1 MNDPV
6 FCHWPLV
13 ASPFATLGN
22 FVLRDPLW
30 LLALLAIPLVLWL
43 RQRQRVNVLVVPFA
57 AAWHRPSLAAAARWP
72 AGLIVVGLALA
83 IGALAR
89 PQRVEDK
96 REVRTQGYDI
106 VLTVDLSGSMLAEDY
121 EKGGERLNRL
131 QAIKPVIQAFINDR
145 PNDRIGVVVFAGRAY
160 TLAPLTFDHAWLA
173 RQMERLKILM
183 IEDGTAIGDGLG
195 VALTRLVQAKRE
207 SEGKRQG
214 AFIVLLTDGANNRGT
229 LSPDQAADLARARA
243 IPIYTIGAGK
253 SGIVPMP
260 FFDDKGNKLGYRR
273 MMADLDEGAL
283 IAIADKTGG
292 RFFRA
297 DEVRTIEGAFAAIDQ
312 AQKIEFQAKSYLVTT
327 ELFPWLAGPGAVLL
341 LAGAL
346 ATLWKTGKRI
356 PDTGKISAGPPTAVR
371 PPLSAIRHPQSAM
384 R

>member
-1 MNDPV
+1 M
-6 FCHWPLV
+6 
-13 ASPFATLGN
+13 GN

-30 LLALLAIPLVLWL
+30 LLALLAIPLVMWL
-43 RQRQRVNVLVVPFA
+43 RQRQRVSVLVVPFA

-72 AGLIVVGLALA
+72 VGLIVVGLALA

-96 REVRTQGYDI
+96 REVRSQGYDI
-106 VLTVDLSGSMLAEDY
+106 VLAIDLSGSMLAEDY

-160 TLAPLTFDHAWLA
+160 TLAPLTFDHVWLA
-173 RQMERLKILM
+173 SQMERLKIGL

-195 VALTRLVQAKRE
+195 VALTRLDQAKRE
-207 SEGKRQG
+207 SEGKRQW

>member
-1 MNDPV
+1 M
-6 FCHWPLV
+6 
-13 ASPFATLGN
+13 GN

-30 LLALLAIPLVLWL
+30 LFALLAILLVMWL
-43 RQRQRVNVLVVPFA
+43 RQRQRVSVLVVPFA

-106 VLTVDLSGSMLAEDY
+106 VLTIDLSGSMLAEDY
-121 EKGGERLNRL
+121 EKGGERLNRW

-160 TLAPLTFDHAWLA
+160 TLAPLTFDHVWLA
-173 RQMERLKILM
+173 RQVDRLNIGL

-195 VALTRLVQAKRE
+195 VALTRLEQAKRE
-207 SEGKRQG
+207 VEGKRQG

-229 LSPDQAADLARARA
+229 LLPDQAADLARARA

-253 SGIVPMP
+253 DGYVLVPVGMRA
-260 FFDDKGNKLGYRR
+260 DGTKLYNRQLS
-273 MMADLDEGAL
+273 DLDEGAL

-297 DEVRTIEGAFAAIDQ
+297 DDVRTIEGAFAAIDQ

-327 ELFPWLAGPGAVLL
+327 ELFMWFAGPGAVLL

-346 ATLWKTGKRI
+346 ATVLKSGRRKAESGKV
-356 PDTGKISAGPPTAVR
+356 SASMPPVSH
-371 PPLSAIRHPQSAM
+371 PPQFAIRNPQSAIR
-384 R
+384 

>member
-195 VALTRLVQAKRE
+195 VALTRLEQAKRE
-207 SEGKRQG
+207 VEGKRQG
-214 AFIVLLTDGANNRGT
+214 AIIVLLTDGANNRGT
-229 LSPDQAADLARARA
+229 LLPDQAADLARARA

-260 FFDDKGNKLGYRR
+260 FFDDKGNKLGYRH

-297 DEVRTIEGAFAAIDQ
+297 DDVRTIEGAFAAIDQ

-327 ELFPWLAGPGAVLL
+327 ELFIWLAVPGAALVLL
-341 LAGAL
+341 GAL
-346 ATLWKTGKRI
+346 ATVLKSGYRKAETGKT
-356 PDTGKISAGPPTAVR
+356 PAPGLSAPR
-371 PPLSAIRHPQSAM
+371 SPLSTLR
-384 R
+384 

>member
-1 MNDPV
+1 M
-6 FCHWPLV
+6 
-13 ASPFATLGN
+13 GN

-30 LLALLAIPLVLWL
+30 LLALLAIPLILWL
-43 RQRQRVNVLVVPFA
+43 RQRQRVSVLVVPFA

-72 AGLIVVGLALA
+72 VGLIVVGLALA

-106 VLTVDLSGSMLAEDY
+106 VLTIDLSGSMLAEDY

-145 PNDRIGVVVFAGRAY
+145 PNDRIGMVVFAGRAY

-173 RQMERLKILM
+173 RQIERLKILM

-195 VALTRLVQAKRE
+195 VALTRLEQAKRE
-207 SEGKRQG
+207 AEGKRQG
-214 AFIVLLTDGANNRGT
+214 AFIVLLTDGANNRGS
-229 LSPDQAADLARARA
+229 LSPDQAAGLARARA

-253 SGIVPMP
+253 AGYALMP
-260 FFDDKGNKLGYRR
+260 VGTRADGSKLYNRILS
-273 MMADLDEGAL
+273 DLDEGSL

-297 DEVRTIEGAFAAIDQ
+297 DDVRTIEGAFAAIDQ

-327 ELFPWLAGPGAVLL
+327 ELFPWLAAPGAVLA

-346 ATLWKTGKRI
+346 AIVLKSRNRKAKTGKT
-356 PDTGKISAGPPTAVR
+356 PTSELSALRA
-371 PPLSAIRHPQSAM
+371 PLSTLR
-384 R
+384 